1 MDYINEHNSLSV
13 EVHKLNMMR
22 RRTAAS
28 CFIKFSLM
36 KIISLHLMFSPND
49 LSIKILAIN
58 IFVLYFVFGLTVTYL
73 FSLQIKSAHQSLG
86 LIELIVCKC
95 KMRLKLRLKVK
106 SIKVK
111 SNLNSFI
118 SVVKFH

>member
-58 IFVLYFVFGLTVTYL
+58 IFVLYFVFGFAVTYL
-73 FSLQIKSAHQSLG
+73 FSL
-86 LIELIVCKC
+86 
-95 KMRLKLRLKVK
+95 
-106 SIKVK
+106 
-111 SNLNSFI
+111 
-118 SVVKFH
+118 